1 MCYFQ
6 RRLKNAFRH
15 KFLLR
20 LVEILTIVISIT
32 LLIFFS
38 WSLIEVLL
46 GLLKISFPSPTVP
59 QVVFLGTFLFLLRRS
74 IRVIEE
80 GDEALIVRLGKCIRT
95 LEPGIH
101 LVIPFLDTTLVD
113 TVREQLLAIAPR
125 FGFTRDNIPIEVDSL
140 VYWKILNLRRA
151 YYSID
156 DLGENLNALVI
167 TSILSE
173 IAQLDLREALS
184 SRSKIN
190 QVVLNFV
197 DEVAASWGIKILR
210 VEIQDIILSPSMKA
224 GFQAE
229 TSAKSL
235 RRAGIIE
242 AEGKK
247 QAAMLDA
254 EIRHL
259 VAIEDVKTDIEVSG
273 LRNQAY
279 KSGILLSK
287 QEEKELRE
295 KVEKRVE
302 EERKNFNFNPV
313 FYTYQQADMNAKAE
327 SKTMNDSTDSSQTVT
342 IGGNGNVTGSTVNLG
357 TISGAVT
364 NAISQL
370 PADGSTPEQPSL
382 RELLPQLQKVIEE
395 EKELLIED
403 KADLLEQVKVL
414 AEAKKMAEPEKR
426 EGLIRKARKIF
437 DATIKSLPD
446 TAKIVEACSKLLP
459 LILKALSL
467 PL

>member
-1 MCYFQ
+1 MYYFQ
-6 RRLKNAFRH
+6 RRLKKAFRH

-59 QVVFLGTFLFLLRRS
+59 QVVFLGTFLFLLCRS

-80 GDEALIVRLGKCIRT
+80 GDEAIIVRLGKCIRT

-101 LVIPFLDTTLVD
+101 LVIPFLDTTLID
-113 TVREQLLAIAPR
+113 TVREQLLDIAPQ
-125 FGFTRDNIPIEVDSL
+125 FGFTRDNIPIQVDSL

-151 YYSID
+151 YYSTE
-156 DLGENLNALVI
+156 DLEQSLNALVI

-197 DEVAASWGIKILR
+197 DEAAASWGIKILR
-210 VEIQDIILSPSMKA
+210 VEIQDITLSPSMKA
-224 GFQAE
+224 GLQAE
-229 TSAKSL
+229 KSAESL

-247 QAAMLDA
+247 QAAMLEA

-259 VAIEDVKTDIEVSG
+259 VSIQDTKTEIEVSG

-287 QEEKELRE
+287 QDEKELRE

-302 EERKNFNFNPV
+302 KERENNIYHPV
-313 FYTYQQADMNAKAE
+313 FNNYSYQQADMNAKAE
-327 SKTMNDSTDSSQTVT
+327 SKTMNNSTDSSQTVT
-342 IGGNGNVTGSTVNLG
+342 TGGNVTGSTVNLG

-364 NAISQL
+364 NSISQL
-370 PADGSTPEQPSL
+370 PADSSTPEQPSL
-382 RELLPQLQKVIEE
+382 WELLPQLQQAIEE
-395 EKELLIED
+395 EKELSIED

-414 AEAKKMAEPEKR
+414 AEAKKMTEPEKR

-467 PL
+467 PV